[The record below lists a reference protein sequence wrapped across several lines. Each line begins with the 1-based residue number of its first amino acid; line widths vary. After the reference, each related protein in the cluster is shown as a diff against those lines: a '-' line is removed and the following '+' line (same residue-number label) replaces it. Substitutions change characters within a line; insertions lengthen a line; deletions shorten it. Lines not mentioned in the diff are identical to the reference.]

1 MKKSTLIAGVLMG
14 MTAFAQVNRM
24 NRMNSNALAAQA
36 DTDRLLKIDKLGGI
50 GLDTPAAQLHLPA
63 GCGAAKKSAETK
75 WGADGLYHQS
85 WSYPAC
91 GLELG
96 MSATRPKGAQTLHS
110 ITLTA
115 PGKLRT
121 RRNIGIGSPAAEVMK
136 AYAKEY
142 SADESQAG
150 QTIVAGSIYGGIIFR
165 IDGGK
170 VSRIFFGAAAE

>member
-1 MKKSTLIAGVLMG
+1 MKKHLLIAGLVLG
-14 MTAFAQVNRM
+14 MPAM
-24 NRMNSNALAAQA
+24 PHLNSPALAAQA
-36 DTDRLLKIDKLGGI
+36 DMDRLLKVDKLGGM
-50 GLDTPAAQLHLPA
+50 GLDTPAARLHLPA
-63 GCGAAKKSAETK
+63 GCGVAKKSAETK

-85 WSYPAC
+85 WSYPTC

-96 MSATRPKGAQTLHS
+96 MSATKPKGTQTLSS

-121 RRNIGIGSPAAEVMK
+121 SRHIGIGSPAADVMK